1 MPIYFSWWKYALL
14 NDKPIIFSLHDF
26 TDIFI
31 PYILMSN
38 QKDQV
43 VCVDILGSTIG
54 NAGQV
59 PAPFCACFFC
69 FGSNYTLMMH
79 LLQVLQM

>member
-54 NAGQV
+54 NAG
-59 PAPFCACFFC
+59 
-69 FGSNYTLMMH
+69 
-79 LLQVLQM
+79 